1 MPWDK
6 IQATAYRTKSSINHF
21 VPELRSLHLDQVS
34 DNAEFEY
41 LREAFAYRK
50 EQNEDNTVSLNEVAR
65 ITEKKDREAFW
76 LALENKKR
84 VAQGLE
90 TIASLDDLN
99 PEETVIASATPPLSS
114 GGAAIV
120 PDGESDGEATPVDG
134 SEMAGLVDIPSNI
147 PASTDETSSPDAE
160 EDEQADDPYLVE
172 SSHILLDLISLEER
186 TAADLL
192 RSQGS

>member
-1 MPWDK
+1 M
-6 IQATAYRTKSSINHF
+6 
-21 VPELRSLHLDQVS
+21 
-34 DNAEFEY
+34 
-41 LREAFAYRK
+41 
-50 EQNEDNTVSLNEVAR
+50 
-65 ITEKKDREAFW
+65 
-76 LALENKKR
+76 
-84 VAQGLE
+84 
-90 TIASLDDLN
+90 
-99 PEETVIASATPPLSS
+99 SS

-147 PASTDETSSPDAE
+147 PASTDETLSPDAE